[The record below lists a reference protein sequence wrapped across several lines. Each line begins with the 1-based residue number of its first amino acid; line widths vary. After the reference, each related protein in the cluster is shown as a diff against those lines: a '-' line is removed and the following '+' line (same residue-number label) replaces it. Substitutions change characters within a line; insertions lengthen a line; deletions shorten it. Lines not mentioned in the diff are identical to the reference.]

1 MPALIAALE
10 REVAENDN
18 AIARGLVTA
27 INSYKFVA
35 TVYLLSDVLPHLSVL
50 NLVFQKEDVDLS
62 IIKPQVSATIASLKL
77 LRSNPGPYMQE
88 LEEVVSDLTSQFGL
102 VVTENSKES
111 YNQNVREKY
120 IDFLV
125 ENLQNR
131 FSDSSVLSALIT
143 LFDRKRALSASAIED
158 YGNVAMDEIAAQ
170 YTTTVV
176 KQDLQHEWLVFK
188 HILIGK
194 VFEEIST
201 TEVMTIQLLGI
212 HPFHPSIQRCQSWL
226 VLR

>member
-1 MPALIAALE
+1 M
-10 REVAENDN
+10 
-18 AIARGLVTA
+18 
-27 INSYKFVA
+27 
-35 TVYLLSDVLPHLSVL
+35 L

-188 HILIGK
+188 HILIGE
-194 VFEEIST
+194 VFEETSIAT
-201 TEVMTIQLLGI
+201 TEVMTTVAGDTSFSSLYPTLSKLASIALTLQLT
-212 HPFHPSIQRCQSWL
+212 
-226 VLR
+226 LRGFSK